1 MGRVEAHVRPV
12 HRSLGSLRSLGMT
25 VWRSLDSLR
34 SRGMT
39 GRRLLDSLRSLG
51 RTAVLLPDPYR
62 SVTTT
67 FPPPSIDRCQ
77 VNVDAVELRASV
89 TFSANR

>member
-1 MGRVEAHVRPV
+1 MGRVEAPLCPV
-12 HRSLGSLRSLGMT
+12 HRSLGSLRSLG
-25 VWRSLDSLR
+25 R
-34 SRGMT
+34 T
-39 GRRLLDSLRSLG
+39 GWWSLDSLRSLG
-51 RTAVLLPDPYR
+51 RTAVLLLDPYR

>member
-1 MGRVEAHVRPV
+1 MGRVEAHLCPV

-25 VWRSLDSLR
+25 GWRSLDSLPAPPVGFAVT
-34 SRGMT
+34 S
-39 GRRLLDSLRSLG
+39 RSLG
-51 RTAVLLPDPYR
+51 RTAVLVLDPYR

-67 FPPPSIDRCQ
+67 FPPLSIDRCQ

-89 TFSANR
+89 TFSASR